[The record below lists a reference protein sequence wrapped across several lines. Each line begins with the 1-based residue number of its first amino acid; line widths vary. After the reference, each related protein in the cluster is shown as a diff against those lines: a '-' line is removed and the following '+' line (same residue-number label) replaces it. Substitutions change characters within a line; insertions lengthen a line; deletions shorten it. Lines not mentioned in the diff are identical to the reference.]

1 MNQPTR
7 IFLLIFTTLT
17 IFTVEFNY
25 AQSGHFSPGAEQIRD
40 YILGGPGTSIS
51 FYNYWYTSNRYNDNQ
66 GNKANSVLVG
76 PDGKDTLDANV
87 DFKNYSLSP
96 EFTWISKFKGS
107 NIKYSAVIQP
117 TLATASIG
125 AALKTVHPD
134 GFGARQSEVGMGDL
148 FVQPFGLGLTKS
160 HWDFAIGYSFYAP
173 TGKYNIDS
181 ANLPVSGMVKIVA
194 PDNIGL
200 GYWTNQFQAGVA
212 WYPWPD
218 QRLAFVSALTYEI
231 NGNQKGFDLTPGQ
244 NLSFN
249 WGISQF
255 LPLNKQK
262 SLQLTIGIT
271 GYGSWQVS
279 PDTGADAT
287 NTNQFD
293 RVQAIGGQV
302 GLIYQPLALSMSFHG
317 FKQFNARNLF
327 EGESYGLT
335 IAKSF

>member
-1 MNQPTR
+1 MNKQTIASLV
-7 IFLLIFTTLT
+7 IFKALIFFVGGLA
-17 IFTVEFNY
+17 Y
-25 AQSGHFSPGAEQIRD
+25 AQSGHFSPGSEQIRD
-40 YILGGPGTSIS
+40 YILGGPGIGIS
-51 FYNYWYTSNRYNDNQ
+51 FYNYWYNSDRYNDNQ
-66 GNKANSVLVG
+66 GNKANTVLIG

-96 EFTWISKFKGS
+96 EFTWITKLKGS

-117 TLATASIG
+117 TVATASVG
-125 AALKTVHPD
+125 AALKTVHPE
-134 GFGARQSEVGMGDL
+134 GFGAQQSEVGMGDL
-148 FVQPFGLGLTKS
+148 FVEPLALGLTKS
-160 HWDFAIGYSFYAP
+160 HWDFALAYGFYAP

-200 GYWTNQFQAGVA
+200 GYWTNQFQGGVA
-212 WYPWPD
+212 WYPWSD

-249 WGISQF
+249 WGVSQY
-255 LPLNKQK
+255 LSLNKKK

-279 PDTGADAT
+279 PDKGADAT
-287 NTNQFD
+287 NTNEFD

-302 GLIYQPLALSMSFHG
+302 GLNYQPFALSMSFHG

-335 IAKSF
+335 IAKVF